1 MHTNIVTRYLID
13 QLNHAAWLLDVAARK
28 KKSDDLHDF
37 RVALRRVRSLIKLY
51 LGASVPFPKEL
62 KAAVQATNPI
72 RELDVLIESL
82 KKKKYPGTVKRLA
95 RMRRKR
101 ARSLFTDEFVRD
113 TLDSLHC
120 FRDTLNH
127 AHPAI
132 VRDRLIRIVE
142 ESYRTCR
149 KKYNA
154 IDNNTTKKEFHRLRV
169 EFKSTRYGLEF
180 LQASGLRD
188 EHIKI
193 NECKSLQNT
202 FGAVQDGYNQVFWL
216 KKLLRKHPCAET
228 RKLLKR
234 RKKKVKKLKAAS
246 RSAQSCAL

>member
-1 MHTNIVTRYLID
+1 MRTNVVTRYLID
-13 QLNHAAWLLDVAARK
+13 QLNHAAWLLDAAARK

-51 LGASVPFPKEL
+51 LKASVVFPKEL
-62 KAAVQATNPI
+62 KATVQATNPI

-101 ARSLFTDEFVRD
+101 ARRLFTDEFLRE
-113 TLDSLHC
+113 TLNSLHC
-120 FRDTLNH
+120 FRDTLSH
-127 AHPAI
+127 THPAI
-132 VRDRLIRIVE
+132 AQDRLRQIVE
-142 ESYRTCR
+142 ESYLSCR
-149 KKYNA
+149 ERYGA
-154 IDNNTTKKEFHRLRV
+154 INDNTTKKELHSLRV
-169 EFKSTRYGLEF
+169 AFKNTRYGLEF

-188 EHIKI
+188 EHAKI
-193 NECKSLQNT
+193 NECKSFQNT
-202 FGAVQDGYNQVFWL
+202 LGAVQDGYNQVSWL

>member
-1 MHTNIVTRYLID
+1 MRTNVLTRYLID
-13 QLNHAAWLLDVAARK
+13 QLNQATWLLDVAARK
-28 KKSDDLHDF
+28 KKSDDVHDF

-51 LGASVPFPKEL
+51 LKASVVFPKEL

-82 KKKKYPGTVKRLA
+82 KKKKYPGTIKRLA

-101 ARSLFTDEFVRD
+101 ARCLFTDEFVRE
-113 TLDSLHC
+113 TLSSLHC
-120 FRDTLNH
+120 FRDTLSQT
-127 AHPAI
+127 HPAI
-132 VRDRLIRIVE
+132 AQDRLIRIVE
-142 ESYRTCR
+142 ENYRTCR
-149 KKYNA
+149 EGYSA
-154 IDNNTTKKEFHRLRV
+154 INENTKKKEFHRLRV
-169 EFKSTRYGLEF
+169 EFKNTRYGLEF
-180 LQASGLRD
+180 LYASGLRD

-193 NECKSLQNT
+193 NECKSFQNSL
-202 FGAVQDGYNQVFWL
+202 GAVQDGYNQVFWL